1 MVARFEDVLLGVE
14 NTGVVD
20 PEEDENGEELK
31 LGSDAWYSLPGIDM
45 PWCDICLSYGGSN
58 TDL

>member
-14 NTGVVD
+14 K
-20 PEEDENGEELK
+20 DENGEEVK